1 MDFPVRIIF
10 FLNIILHMN
19 ATQKIANALR
29 VLSIDAVFHANSG
42 HPGMPLGMADIAAVL
57 WTHFLKFNGIN
68 PLWFNRDRFIL
79 SNGHGSMLHYALLHL
94 FGYNM
99 QLEDIKQFR
108 QLHSRTP
115 GHPERNHTPG
125 IEVTTGPLSQG
136 LANAVGMALAEK
148 QLGLKFNETQLAP
161 IVDHYTYVFL
171 GDGCL
176 MEGLSHESASFAG
189 EYQLNKL
196 IAFYDCNGITI
207 DGQAPQN
214 IKAETIARFHG
225 YGWQVLE
232 IDGHDHQAIFEAI
245 EKSQQEKTKPSLII
259 CHTKIGLGSKLE
271 GQAKVHGSP
280 LDAEDMT
287 QLKAKLDWHYPPF
300 KVPDE
305 IYALINLDEGQQAE
319 NQWIQ
324 TCFDYMQKDAQA
336 YSEFL
341 RRINGDLPD
350 NWSKIKSQ
358 LFQKATEFKQAVAT
372 RQSSQYC
379 LEYLI
384 PELPELIGG
393 SADLTP
399 SNNTKVK
406 TSQEIQIQES
416 GNYIHYGVREFGM
429 AAIMN
434 GLAAHQGFIP
444 YGGTFLVFADY
455 ARNAIRMS
463 AMMELKV
470 IYVLT
475 HDSVFLGEDGPTH
488 QPIEHLAMLR
498 YTPKLRVWRPA
509 SNLETAVAWAESI
522 EYTGASCIILSR
534 QNLNEFKQTTSD
546 AEMIRKGAYIVY
558 ENHKSPDIILMATGS
573 ELGLA
578 IEAAHLLQQEDI
590 RVRVVSMPNPEV
602 FLQQSEEYR
611 ESVLPNAIRN
621 RIAIEAAQKAYWYQF
636 VGLDGAI
643 LGLSDFGA
651 SAPAEDVRTAF
662 ELDLPSVI
670 KASKQL
676 LLKNG
681 MMPVN

>member
-1 MDFPVRIIF
+1 
-10 FLNIILHMN
+10 
-19 ATQKIANALR
+19 
-29 VLSIDAVFHANSG
+29 
-42 HPGMPLGMADIAAVL
+42 MA
-57 WTHFLKFNGIN
+57 
-68 PLWFNRDRFIL
+68 
-79 SNGHGSMLHYALLHL
+79 
-94 FGYNM
+94 
-99 QLEDIKQFR
+99 
-108 QLHSRTP
+108 
-115 GHPERNHTPG
+115 
-125 IEVTTGPLSQG
+125 
-136 LANAVGMALAEK
+136 
-148 QLGLKFNETQLAP
+148 
-161 IVDHYTYVFL
+161 
-171 GDGCL
+171 
-176 MEGLSHESASFAG
+176 
-189 EYQLNKL
+189 
-196 IAFYDCNGITI
+196 
-207 DGQAPQN
+207 
-214 IKAETIARFHG
+214 
-225 YGWQVLE
+225 
-232 IDGHDHQAIFEAI
+232 
-245 EKSQQEKTKPSLII
+245 
-259 CHTKIGLGSKLE
+259 
-271 GQAKVHGSP
+271 
-280 LDAEDMT
+280 
-287 QLKAKLDWHYPPF
+287 QLKAKLNWHYPPF
-300 KVPDE
+300 EVPEE
-305 IYALINLDEGQQAE
+305 IYALIHLDKGQQEE

-324 TCFDYMQKDAQA
+324 TCFDYMQKDTQS
-336 YSEFL
+336 YNEFL

-350 NWSKIKSQ
+350 NWSEIKAQ
-358 LFQKATEFKQAVAT
+358 LFQKATEFKPAIAT

-406 TSQEIQIQES
+406 TSQEIQIQEP

-475 HDSVFLGEDGPTH
+475 HDSIFLGEDGPTH

-509 SNLETAVAWAESI
+509 SNLETAVAWTESI
-522 EYTGASCIILSR
+522 EYAGASCIILSR
-534 QNLNEFKQTTSD
+534 QNLNEFNQASSD
-546 AEMIRKGAYIVY
+546 AEMVRKGAYIVY

-621 RIAIEAAQKAYWYQF
+621 RIALEAAQKAYWYQF

-643 LGLSDFGA
+643 VGLSDFGA
-651 SAPAEDVRTAF
+651 SAPAEDVRLAF
-662 ELDLPSVI
+662 ELDVPSVI